1 VDEKKLV
8 CVWCMEMEKL
18 LCSQL
23 VPGTNKQFLGL
34 VLTATRLLEPLEP
47 AKSVTQTG
55 QSPAR
60 DVWKTCLLAHIA
72 LQAPY
77 MHCNRMA

>member
-1 VDEKKLV
+1 MDERKLV
-8 CVWCMEMEKL
+8 CVWWTEKL

-34 VLTATRLLEPLEP
+34 VLTASRLLALARTKSATQ
-47 AKSVTQTG
+47 AKG
-55 QSPAR
+55 QHVLFGR
-60 DVWKTCLLAHIA
+60 RLLAHIA

-77 MHCNRMA
+77 MYIHCNRTV